1 MGKTIWGKPSIAFII
16 QLLRPCADSEEEMM
30 LRILVKAWLFC
41 TTMRMSQNHFDI
53 FNEIQRMNIKTTI
66 LIYFDV
72 KRRAHT
78 LKRSPSDNGS
88 RQSSNMSTLSV

>member
-1 MGKTIWGKPSIAFII
+1 
-16 QLLRPCADSEEEMM
+16 M

-78 LKRSPSDNGS
+78 LKRSPSDNGN
-88 RQSSNMSTLSV
+88 RQSSKMSTLSV